1 MLVLFSMG
9 KFKLVNNHQYFLLP
23 PSVEDFIKED
33 HLARLVAEVVDNLDT
48 SVIENR
54 YSYLGQK
61 SYHPKLLL
69 KLLFYGYA
77 IGIRSG
83 RKIAASCESDVAFMY
98 LACMYKPGFRTINDF
113 RKNNIDLVEK
123 LFVEVVKLC
132 AAMNMV
138 NIGTLVIDSTKL
150 RANASNRRTKTK
162 EQYEQWLAGIEQ
174 QVNEVMQQ
182 ADATDKEEDEK
193 YGNNRGDE
201 LPKEIN
207 TKEKLKNK
215 IKDVMQQLKEGEKQ
229 NLTDA
234 DAKVT
239 RSGGTL
245 KTSYNCQASVT
256 TNGIIVSAYATNAA
270 SDKEQLLPTI
280 TQAEKNTQQQATII
294 LADSGY
300 ASYDN
305 YERLTN
311 LHKTI
316 LVPDQEKETE
326 VIKAAANP
334 FHRCHFRY
342 DTINDKFICPE
353 GKPLPLYRS
362 AYVHKITKQQSKI
375 YQGTQCSSCSSR
387 PLCTKG
393 KSRQIHVENRMFL
406 RQQIRTL
413 LDSPGGKALYKLRQQ
428 IIEPIFGNIKH
439 NLQYTMLHLRT
450 LKKVNAEWQLICLT
464 HNLKQIWK
472 LKYQTS

>member
-1 MLVLFSMG
+1 MQ
-9 KFKLVNNHQYFLLP
+9 KFKPVNNRQYFLLP

-33 HLARLVAEVVDNLDT
+33 HLARLVAEVVDALDT
-48 SVIENR
+48 TAIEKQ

-61 SYHPKLLL
+61 SYHPKVLL

-83 RKIAASCESDVAFMY
+83 RKIAVACESDVAFMY
-98 LACMYKPGFRTINDF
+98 LASMYKPDFRTINDF
-113 RKNNIDLVEK
+113 RKDNVAAIEE
-123 LFVEVVKLC
+123 LFKQIIKLC
-132 AAMNMV
+132 SALDLV

-150 RANASNRRTKTK
+150 RANANNRRTKTK

-174 QVNEVMQQ
+174 QVREVMRQ

-207 TKEKLKNK
+207 SKIKLKTK
-215 IKDVMQQLKEGEKQ
+215 IQEAIKQLKDGEKQ

-234 DAKVT
+234 DAKVVK
-239 RSGGTL
+239 SGGML
-245 KTSYNCQASVT
+245 RNNYNCQASVT

-270 SDKEQLLPTI
+270 SDREHLIPVI
-280 TQAEKNTQQQATII
+280 EQAETNTVQQTVTI

-305 YERLTN
+305 YEQLTH
-311 LHKTI
+311 LRKTI
-316 LVPDQEKETE
+316 LIPDQQKEDE
-326 VIKAAANP
+326 VIKAATDP
-334 FHRCHFRY
+334 FHRNHFRY
-342 DTINDKFICPE
+342 NEITDQFICPE
-353 GKPLPLYRS
+353 GKPVVLHR
-362 AYVHKITKQQSKI
+362 ATHFHKRTKQRCKI
-375 YQGTQCSSCSSR
+375 YRGTQCSSCSKR
-387 PLCTKG
+387 LLCTKG
-393 KSRQIHVENRMFL
+393 KARQINVENRMSL
-406 RQQIRTL
+406 RETIRQL
-413 LDSPGGKALYKLRQQ
+413 LNSPPGKQLYKLRQQ

-439 NLQYTMLHLRT
+439 NLQYTMMHLRT

-464 HNLKQIWK
+464 HNIKQIWK
-472 LKYQTS
+472 AKCQFN